1 MTRYGNGMYLVNQ
14 NQNICLVFG
23 LLLLFANY
31 YYYFIWISRAAAN
44 NVRVIWC
51 GKRIYVVCKKPK
63 KLCKFFTQ
71 YVVTRRDMHVFKIF
85 VSWNEIM
92 WIRAICCYLRIESS
106 FELRLCGGTC
116 HWVMKCLPRWIC
128 CTFRKAAWTIDKY
141 PPVNK
146 RTNGTPWGVHDV

>member
-1 MTRYGNGMYLVNQ
+1 M
-14 NQNICLVFG
+14 
-23 LLLLFANY
+23 
-31 YYYFIWISRAAAN
+31 
-44 NVRVIWC
+44 
-51 GKRIYVVCKKPK
+51 KKKPK

-128 CTFRKAAWTIDKY
+128 CTFRKAAWTINKN

-146 RTNGTPWGVHDV
+146 RTNGTPWGVHDVKITSQRVRGGQNYPSKGTIWPFFFQIKYEGVKITPQAVKYATLSTGEW